1 MSTTDLLLIAVFVSI
16 LISIALN
23 IYQNKKNN
31 NNSEIL
37 SKNDLSD
44 VEEKLTKIINF
55 VDQLQSIDTDEIE
68 PMAHPL
74 NQSQRLRADKV
85 VEENNRDKIQKNTKS
100 TERGMYIVPKVI
112 E

>member
-1 MSTTDLLLIAVFVSI
+1 MSINKDQIKYLSLLSRMDI
-16 LISIALN
+16 
-23 IYQNKKNN
+23 QE
-31 NNSEIL
+31 SEI
-37 SKNDLSD
+37 ND
-44 VEEKLTKIINF
+44 VEEKLTKIIDF

-74 NQSQRLRADKV
+74 NQSQRLRVDEV

-100 TERGMYIVPKVI
+100 TERGMYVVPKVI

>member
-1 MSTTDLLLIAVFVSI
+1 MSINKDQIKYLSLLSRMDI
-16 LISIALN
+16 
-23 IYQNKKNN
+23 QE
-31 NNSEIL
+31 SEI
-37 SKNDLSD
+37 ND
-44 VEEKLTKIINF
+44 VEEKLAKIIDF

-74 NQSQRLRADKV
+74 NQSQRMRVDKV

>member
-1 MSTTDLLLIAVFVSI
+1 MSINKDQIKYLSLLSRMDI
-16 LISIALN
+16 
-23 IYQNKKNN
+23 QE
-31 NNSEIL
+31 SEI
-37 SKNDLSD
+37 SD
-44 VEEKLTKIINF
+44 VEEKLTKIIDF
-55 VDQLQSIDTDEIE
+55 VDQLQSIDTNEIE

-74 NQSQRLRADKV
+74 NQSQRLRVDKV

>member
-1 MSTTDLLLIAVFVSI
+1 LSINKDQIKYLSLLSRMDI
-16 LISIALN
+16 
-23 IYQNKKNN
+23 QE
-31 NNSEIL
+31 SEI
-37 SKNDLSD
+37 ND
-44 VEEKLTKIINF
+44 VEEKLTKIIDF

-85 VEENNRDKIQKNTKS
+85 VEENFRDKIQKNAKS

>member
-1 MSTTDLLLIAVFVSI
+1 MSINKDQIKYLSLLSRMDI
-16 LISIALN
+16 
-23 IYQNKKNN
+23 QE
-31 NNSEIL
+31 SEI
-37 SKNDLSD
+37 SD
-44 VEEKLTKIINF
+44 VEEKLTKIIDF

-74 NQSQRLRADKV
+74 NQSQRLRVDKI

>member
-1 MSTTDLLLIAVFVSI
+1 LSINKDQIKYLSLLSRMDI
-16 LISIALN
+16 
-23 IYQNKKNN
+23 QE
-31 NNSEIL
+31 SEI
-37 SKNDLSD
+37 ND
-44 VEEKLTKIINF
+44 VEEKLTKIIDF

-74 NQSQRLRADKV
+74 NQSQRLRADRV
-85 VEENNRDKIQKNTKS
+85 VEENNRDKIQKNTES

>member
-1 MSTTDLLLIAVFVSI
+1 MSINKDQIKYLSLLSRMDI
-16 LISIALN
+16 
-23 IYQNKKNN
+23 QE
-31 NNSEIL
+31 SEI
-37 SKNDLSD
+37 SD
-44 VEEKLTKIINF
+44 VEEKLTKIIDF
-55 VDQLQSIDTDEIE
+55 VDQLQSIDTNEIQ

-74 NQSQRLRADKV
+74 NQSQRLRVDKV

>member
-1 MSTTDLLLIAVFVSI
+1 MSINKDQIKYLSLLSRMDI
-16 LISIALN
+16 
-23 IYQNKKNN
+23 QE
-31 NNSEIL
+31 SEI
-37 SKNDLSD
+37 ND
-44 VEEKLTKIINF
+44 VEEKLTKIIDF

-74 NQSQRLRADKV
+74 NQSQRLRVDKV

-100 TERGMYIVPKVI
+100 KERGMYIVPKVI

>member
-1 MSTTDLLLIAVFVSI
+1 MSINKDQIKYLSLLSRMDI
-16 LISIALN
+16 
-23 IYQNKKNN
+23 QE
-31 NNSEIL
+31 SEI
-37 SKNDLSD
+37 SD

-100 TERGMYIVPKVI
+100 IERGMYIVPKVI

>member
-1 MSTTDLLLIAVFVSI
+1 MDI
-16 LISIALN
+16 
-23 IYQNKKNN
+23 QE
-31 NNSEIL
+31 SEI
-37 SKNDLSD
+37 ND
-44 VEEKLTKIINF
+44 VEEKLTKIIDF
-55 VDQLQSIDTDEIE
+55 VDQLQSIDTDEIQ

-85 VEENNRDKIQKNTKS
+85 IEENNRDKIQKNTES

>member
-1 MSTTDLLLIAVFVSI
+1 MDI
-16 LISIALN
+16 
-23 IYQNKKNN
+23 QE
-31 NNSEIL
+31 SEI
-37 SKNDLSD
+37 ND
-44 VEEKLTKIINF
+44 VEEKLTKIIDF
-55 VDQLQSIDTDEIE
+55 VDQLQSIDTEEIE

-85 VEENNRDKIQKNTKS
+85 VEENFRDKIQKNAKS

>member
-1 MSTTDLLLIAVFVSI
+1 MSINKDQIKYLSLLSRMDI
-16 LISIALN
+16 
-23 IYQNKKNN
+23 QE
-31 NNSEIL
+31 SEI
-37 SKNDLSD
+37 ND
-44 VEEKLTKIINF
+44 VEEKLTKIIDF

-74 NQSQRLRADKV
+74 NQSQRLRVDKV
-85 VEENNRDKIQKNTKS
+85 VEENNRDKIQKNTES

>member
-1 MSTTDLLLIAVFVSI
+1 MSINKDQIKYLSLLSRMDI
-16 LISIALN
+16 
-23 IYQNKKNN
+23 QE
-31 NNSEIL
+31 SEI
-37 SKNDLSD
+37 ND
-44 VEEKLTKIINF
+44 VEEKLTKIIDF
-55 VDQLQSIDTDEIE
+55 VDQLQTIDTDEIE

-74 NQSQRLRADKV
+74 NQSQRLRADKG